1 MALAMALSLCTGAWA
16 TGGGTGESEG
26 TGTGETS
33 GAENVA
39 EVTVGDTTKEYTNI
53 DEALTAW
60 AASGGTLK
68 VLEDCTTAFS
78 GLDNEQ
84 FVLDLNGHTLEV
96 TKPLKPWKSTLT
108 VKDTGENGGG
118 KLENKSSY
126 AIQAAA
132 GGRVVIEGGTVE
144 STGQMAIL
152 ANSGGF
158 LMTGG
163 KLVGDSYGLYVFSGD
178 AEVKAGEING
188 INMAAEEKTLTL
200 GAADETDYA
209 KVKITGAVNI
219 SYSNATVNFNSCVVN
234 ELTGTM
240 TGTLSFTENAYFVKA
255 PTLGDKGVKS
265 ITKCEATY
273 YQVVDLTEEN
283 IVAEIISAEGT
294 KKSYADAGMAAAALK
309 AGETLKL
316 LKDHTGALVVNAAGS
331 VTVNLNGKT
340 VTNTNGPALYVSIN
354 GDPNATEPYTVTVKN
369 GKLSSTT
376 NVALRVSSTNN
387 VANVVTQDVKMTSA
401 AGNAPLDLQ
410 DSARLV
416 VTDEAMA
423 RGLLGNGYIVTL
435 DGVNYGYGI
444 NGGFQ
449 YAVKALP
456 ATGGTVKLLDDYTGT
471 QKLYYTDETGKPVV
485 LDLNKKT
492 YNYTYKNGIA
502 ALEFAR
508 QNSKLTVTNGTI
520 VSAAAYGVYGV
531 LTSGYPTSSANNLT
545 LTLDGVT
552 VEATNGSGFGI
563 HGMLTNNV
571 TTIKNSTIIAADT
584 GIYYPAVGKLNIEN
598 STINGEKLGVVL
610 KGGTTTISGDKTK
623 ISANAAE
630 TVPTEYYTGSG
641 DDKRGI
647 MAEGYALYVEGG
659 YNDRNI
665 VLNVN
670 GGNFD
675 SQGVAVKKFVKDS
688 EETETLKREI
698 TVAGGAFS
706 NDVKDYVAEGLTTAN
721 ITASGE
727 TTYYVGKE
735 TVEAAAAKAPSGS
748 TVTVT
753 QGDAKLKNVPSGVT
767 VKNTNTGNVT
777 VNGGTKVTKD
787 NENGYT
793 VPRPSSG
800 GYYYYGPSISAV
812 LNGPNKSAT
821 DYTSG
826 DYGLIFRSTA
836 SYSSFTS
843 VQVDGKTLAKGN
855 YTVEANGSG
864 TEVYLKASYLK
875 TLAAGKHTVTI
886 LSTAGNVSMDFTIGG
901 KTSSPTTFDAG
912 VGVYAVT
919 AVLSLTGMAWTAKKR
934 Q

>member
-39 EVTVGDTTKEYTNI
+39 EVIVDGITKSYTNI
-53 DEALTAW
+53 DEALKEW
-60 AASGGTLK
+60 ADSGGTLK
-68 VLEDCTTAFS
+68 VLEDCTTAFN
-78 GLDNEQ
+78 GLDNEANKQ

-96 TKPLKPWKSTLT
+96 TTPLNPWKATLT

-126 AIQAAA
+126 AIQAIA

-163 KLVGDSYGLYVFSGD
+163 KLVGDSYGLYVVSGD

-331 VTVNLNGKT
+331 VTVDLNGKT
-340 VTNTNGPALYVSIN
+340 VTNTNGPALYVNIN

-387 VANVVTQDVKMTSA
+387 AANVVTEKVTMDSA
-401 AGNAPLDLQ
+401 EGNAPIDVQ
-410 DSARLV
+410 SGARLV

-435 DGVNYGYGI
+435 DNVNYGYGI
-444 NGGFQ
+444 SGGFV

-456 ATGGTVKLLDDYTGT
+456 TAGGTVKLLDNYTGT
-471 QKLYYTDETGKPVV
+471 QKLNYTDETGKPVV

-492 YNYTYKNGIA
+492 YNYTYKDGIA
-502 ALEFAR
+502 ALVFAR
-508 QNSKLTVTNGTI
+508 QNSQLTVTNGTI
-520 VSAAAYGVYGV
+520 VSAAVYGVYGV
-531 LTSGYPTSSANNLT
+531 LEPNYPASSANNLT

-753 QGDAKLKNVPSGVT
+753 QGDAELKNVPSGVT

-787 NENGYT
+787 NEKGYT
-793 VPRPSSG
+793 VPRSPST
-800 GYYYYGPSISAV
+800 PSISAV

-836 SYSSFTS
+836 SYSSFTG

-886 LSTAGNVSMDFTIGG
+886 LSTAGNVSMDFTIGD